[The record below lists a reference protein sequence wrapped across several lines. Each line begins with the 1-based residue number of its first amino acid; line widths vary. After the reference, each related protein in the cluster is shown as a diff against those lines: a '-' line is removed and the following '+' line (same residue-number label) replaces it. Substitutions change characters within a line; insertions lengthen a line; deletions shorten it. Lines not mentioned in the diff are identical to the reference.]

1 MDNIEIV
8 VQKITDIIIQRLQK
22 EEHRKTV
29 VLLGREYSSIR
40 TYYEKRNYKIA
51 SVKDKSDTDIIIV
64 TELTILNMNR
74 IALGLPQTEDE
85 VMIFQHF
92 LNGKKV
98 FFLEEGMEL
107 HASQHVASRALLQV
121 LENYK
126 NQLVRYGASILPLKH
141 FEKINETINQEV
153 KDITHKSDRKELLT
167 VAKVRKLNLHA
178 GDIFETDR
186 NIIVTALAR
195 DYLRDLGVEIV

>member
-1 MDNIEIV
+1 MDNIETV

-29 VLLGREYSSIR
+29 VFLGKEYSSIR
-40 TYYEKRNYKIA
+40 TYYENRGYEI
-51 SVKDKSDTDIIIV
+51 SPVKDKSDTDIIIV

-74 IALGLPQTEDE
+74 IAQGLPQTEDE
-85 VMIFQHF
+85 VIIFQHF

-107 HASQHVASRALLQV
+107 HASQHVAPRALLQV

-141 FEKINETINQEV
+141 FEKINGVINQEV
-153 KDITHKSDRKELLT
+153 NDKADKSDRKELIT

-178 GDIFETDR
+178 GDIFETDK
-186 NIIVTALAR
+186 NVIVTALAR

>member
-1 MDNIEIV
+1 MDNIETV

-29 VLLGREYSSIR
+29 VFLGKEYSSIR
-40 TYYEKRNYKIA
+40 TYYENRGYEI
-51 SVKDKSDTDIIIV
+51 SPVKDKSVTDIIIV

-74 IALGLPQTEDE
+74 IAQGLPQTEDE
-85 VMIFQHF
+85 VIIFQHF

-107 HASQHVASRALLQV
+107 HASQHVAPRALLQV

-141 FEKINETINQEV
+141 FEKINGAINQEV
-153 KDITHKSDRKELLT
+153 NDKADKSDRKELIT
-167 VAKVRKLNLHA
+167 AAKVRKLNLHA
-178 GDIFETDR
+178 GDIFETDK
-186 NIIVTALAR
+186 NVIVTALAR

>member
-29 VLLGREYSSIR
+29 VFIGKEYSSIR

-51 SVKDKSDTDIIIV
+51 SLKDKSDTDIIIV

-107 HASQHVASRALLQV
+107 HASQHVAPRALLQV

-141 FEKINETINQEV
+141 FEKINGAINQEV
-153 KDITHKSDRKELLT
+153 NDKANKSDRKELLT

-178 GDIFETDR
+178 GDIFETDK
-186 NIIVTALAR
+186 NIIVTAMAR

>member
-1 MDNIEIV
+1 MDNIETV
-8 VQKITDIIIQRLQK
+8 VQKITDLIIQRLQK

-29 VLLGREYSSIR
+29 VFLGKEYSSIR
-40 TYYEKRNYKIA
+40 TYYENRGYEIA
-51 SVKDKSDTDIIIV
+51 PEKDKFNTDIIIV

-74 IALGLPQTEDE
+74 IAQGLPQTEDE
-85 VMIFQHF
+85 VIIFEHL

-98 FFLEEGMEL
+98 LILEEGMEL
-107 HASQHVASRALLQV
+107 HASQHIAPRALLQV

-141 FEKINETINQEV
+141 FEKINGAVNQEV
-153 KDITHKSDRKELLT
+153 NEKADKSDRKELLT
-167 VAKVRKLNLHA
+167 IAKVRKLNLHA
-178 GDIFETDR
+178 GDIFETDK
-186 NIIVTALAR
+186 NVIVTALAR

>member
-1 MDNIEIV
+1 MDNIETV
-8 VQKITDIIIQRLQK
+8 VQKITDMIIQRLQK

-29 VLLGREYSSIR
+29 VFLGKEYSSIR
-40 TYYEKRNYKIA
+40 TYYENRGYEIA
-51 SVKDKSDTDIIIV
+51 PVKDKSDTDIIIV

-74 IALGLPQTEDE
+74 IAQGLPQTEDE
-85 VMIFQHF
+85 VIIFQHL

-107 HASQHVASRALLQV
+107 HASQHVAPRALLQV

-141 FEKINETINQEV
+141 FEKIGGAINQEV
-153 KDITHKSDRKELLT
+153 NDKADKCDRKELLT

-178 GDIFETDR
+178 GDIFETDK

>member
-1 MDNIEIV
+1 MDNIETV
-8 VQKITDIIIQRLQK
+8 VQKITDMIIQRLQK

-29 VLLGREYSSIR
+29 VFLGKEYSSIR
-40 TYYEKRNYKIA
+40 TYYENRGYEIA
-51 SVKDKSDTDIIIV
+51 PVKDKSDTDIIIV

-74 IALGLPQTEDE
+74 IAQGLPQTEDE
-85 VMIFQHF
+85 VIIFQHL

-107 HASQHVASRALLQV
+107 YASQHVAPRALLQV

-141 FEKINETINQEV
+141 FEKIGGAINQEV
-153 KDITHKSDRKELLT
+153 NAKADKCDRKELLT

-178 GDIFETDR
+178 GDIFETDK

>member
-1 MDNIEIV
+1 MDNIETV
-8 VQKITDIIIQRLQK
+8 VQKITDMIIQRLQK
-22 EEHRKTV
+22 EEQRKTV
-29 VLLGREYSSIR
+29 VFLGKEYSSIR
-40 TYYEKRNYKIA
+40 TYYENRGYEIA
-51 SVKDKSDTDIIIV
+51 PVKDKSDTDIIIV

-74 IALGLPQTEDE
+74 IAQGLPQTEDE
-85 VMIFQHF
+85 VIIFQHL

-126 NQLVRYGASILPLKH
+126 NQLVKYGASILPLKH
-141 FEKINETINQEV
+141 FEKINGAVGQEV
-153 KDITHKSDRKELLT
+153 NEKADKSDRKELLT
-167 VAKVRKLNLHA
+167 IAKVRKLNLHA
-178 GDIFETDR
+178 GDIFEKDK
-186 NIIVTALAR
+186 NVIVTALAR

>member
-1 MDNIEIV
+1 MDNIETV

-29 VLLGREYSSIR
+29 VFLGKEYSSIR
-40 TYYEKRNYKIA
+40 TYYENRDYEIA
-51 SVKDKSDTDIIIV
+51 PVKDKSDTDIIIV

-74 IALGLPQTEDE
+74 IAQGLPQTEDE
-85 VMIFQHF
+85 VIIFQHL

-98 FFLEEGMEL
+98 FILEEGMEL
-107 HASQHVASRALLQV
+107 HASQHVAPRALLQV

-126 NQLVRYGASILPLKH
+126 NQLVKYGASILPLKH
-141 FEKINETINQEV
+141 FEKINGAVNQEV
-153 KDITHKSDRKELLT
+153 NEKAYKSDRKELLT
-167 VAKVRKLNLHA
+167 IAKVRKLNLHA
-178 GDIFETDR
+178 GDIFETDK

>member
-29 VLLGREYSSIR
+29 VFIGKEYSSIR

-51 SVKDKSDTDIIIV
+51 SLKDKSDTDIIIV

-107 HASQHVASRALLQV
+107 HASQHVAPRALLQV

-141 FEKINETINQEV
+141 FEKINGAINQEV
-153 KDITHKSDRKELLT
+153 NDKADKSDRKELIT

-178 GDIFETDR
+178 GDIFETDK
-186 NIIVTALAR
+186 NVIVTALAR

>member
-1 MDNIEIV
+1 MDNIEIT

-22 EEHRKTV
+22 EENKKTV
-29 VLLGREYSSIR
+29 AFLGKEYSSIR
-40 TYYEKRNYKIA
+40 TYYENRGYKIA
-51 SVKDKSDTDIIIV
+51 SGKDKSDADIAIA

-85 VMIFQHF
+85 VIIFRHL
-92 LNGKKV
+92 LNKKNV

-107 HASQHVASRALLQV
+107 HACQNLAPRALLQV

-167 VAKVRKLNLHA
+167 IAKVRKLNLHA

>member
-29 VLLGREYSSIR
+29 VFIGKEYSSIR

-51 SVKDKSDTDIIIV
+51 SLKDKSDTDIIIV

-107 HASQHVASRALLQV
+107 HASQHVAPRALLQV

-141 FEKINETINQEV
+141 FEKINGAINQEV
-153 KDITHKSDRKELLT
+153 NDKANKSDRKELLT

-178 GDIFETDR
+178 GDIFETDK

>member
-1 MDNIEIV
+1 MDNIETV

-29 VLLGREYSSIR
+29 VFLGKEYSSIR
-40 TYYEKRNYKIA
+40 TYYENRGYEIA
-51 SVKDKSDTDIIIV
+51 SVKDESDTDIVIV

-85 VMIFQHF
+85 VVIFQRL
-92 LNGKKV
+92 LNKKKV

-107 HASQHVASRALLQV
+107 YASQHVAPRALLQV

-153 KDITHKSDRKELLT
+153 KDITNKSDRKELLT
-167 VAKVRKLNLHA
+167 IAKVRKLNLHA
-178 GDIFETDR
+178 GDIFETDK

>member
-1 MDNIEIV
+1 MDNNEII

-29 VLLGREYSSIR
+29 VFIGKEYSGIR
-40 TYYEKRNYKIA
+40 TYYVNRGYEIG
-51 SVKDKSDTDIIIV
+51 SVKDKSDTDIVIV

-85 VMIFQHF
+85 VIIFQRL
-92 LNGKKV
+92 LNKKKV

-107 HASQHVASRALLQV
+107 LASQHVAPRALLQV

-141 FEKINETINQEV
+141 FEKINETINQEI
-153 KDITHKSDRKELLT
+153 KDITNKSDRKELLT
-167 VAKVRKLNLHA
+167 IAKVRNLNLHA

>member
-1 MDNIEIV
+1 MDNIETV

-29 VLLGREYSSIR
+29 VFLGKEYSSIR
-40 TYYEKRNYKIA
+40 TYYENRGYEIA
-51 SVKDKSDTDIIIV
+51 LVKDKSDMDIIIV
-64 TELTILNMNR
+64 TELSILNMNR
-74 IALGLPQTEDE
+74 IAQGLPQTEDE
-85 VMIFQHF
+85 VIIFQHL
-92 LNGKKV
+92 LNEKKV

-107 HASQHVASRALLQV
+107 HASQHVAPRALLQV

-141 FEKINETINQEV
+141 FEKINGAINQEV
-153 KDITHKSDRKELLT
+153 NDKADKSDRKELIT

-178 GDIFETDR
+178 GDIFETDK
-186 NIIVTALAR
+186 NVIVTALAR

>member
-1 MDNIEIV
+1 
-8 VQKITDIIIQRLQK
+8 
-22 EEHRKTV
+22 
-29 VLLGREYSSIR
+29 
-40 TYYEKRNYKIA
+40 
-51 SVKDKSDTDIIIV
+51 
-64 TELTILNMNR
+64 
-74 IALGLPQTEDE
+74 
-85 VMIFQHF
+85 
-92 LNGKKV
+92 
-98 FFLEEGMEL
+98 
-107 HASQHVASRALLQV
+107 LLQV

-153 KDITHKSDRKELLT
+153 KDITNKSDRKELLT
-167 VAKVRKLNLHA
+167 IAKVRKLNLHA

>member
-1 MDNIEIV
+1 MDNIETV
-8 VQKITDIIIQRLQK
+8 VQKITDMIIQRLQK

-29 VLLGREYSSIR
+29 VFLGKEYSSIR
-40 TYYEKRNYKIA
+40 TYYENRGYEIA
-51 SVKDKSDTDIIIV
+51 PVKDKSDTDIIIV

-74 IALGLPQTEDE
+74 IAQGLPQTEDE
-85 VMIFQHF
+85 VIIFQHL

-107 HASQHVASRALLQV
+107 YASQHVAPRALLQV

-141 FEKINETINQEV
+141 FEKIGGAINQEV
-153 KDITHKSDRKELLT
+153 NDKADKCDRKELLT

-178 GDIFETDR
+178 GDIFETDK

>member
-1 MDNIEIV
+1 MDNIETV
-8 VQKITDIIIQRLQK
+8 VQKITDMIIQRLQK

-29 VLLGREYSSIR
+29 VFLGKEYSSIR
-40 TYYEKRNYKIA
+40 TYYENRGYEIA
-51 SVKDKSDTDIIIV
+51 PVKDESDTDIIIV

-74 IALGLPQTEDE
+74 IAQGLPQTEDE
-85 VMIFQHF
+85 VIIFQHL

-98 FFLEEGMEL
+98 LFLEEGMEL
-107 HASQHVASRALLQV
+107 HASQHAVPRALLQV

-141 FEKINETINQEV
+141 FEKIGGAINQEV
-153 KDITHKSDRKELLT
+153 NDKADKCDRKELLT

-178 GDIFETDR
+178 GDIFETDK

>member
-1 MDNIEIV
+1 MDNIDIV

-40 TYYEKRNYKIA
+40 TYYENRGYNIA
-51 SVKDKSDTDIIIV
+51 SVKDKSDMDIVIV
-64 TELTILNMNR
+64 TELTILNMNHV
-74 IALGLPQTEDE
+74 ALGLPQTEDE
-85 VMIFQHF
+85 VMIFQQL

-107 HASQHVASRALLQV
+107 HASQHVAPRALLQV

-167 VAKVRKLNLHA
+167 IAKVRKLNLHA

>member
-1 MDNIEIV
+1 MDNIETV
-8 VQKITDIIIQRLQK
+8 VQKITDMIIQRLQK
-22 EEHRKTV
+22 EEQRKTV
-29 VLLGREYSSIR
+29 VFLGKEYSSIR
-40 TYYEKRNYKIA
+40 TYYENRGYEI
-51 SVKDKSDTDIIIV
+51 SPVKDKSDTDIIIV

-74 IALGLPQTEDE
+74 IAQGLPQTEDE
-85 VMIFQHF
+85 VIIFQHF

-107 HASQHVASRALLQV
+107 HASQHVAPRALLQV

-141 FEKINETINQEV
+141 FEKINGAINQEV
-153 KDITHKSDRKELLT
+153 NDKADKSDRKELIT

-178 GDIFETDR
+178 GDIFETDK
-186 NIIVTALAR
+186 NVIVTALAR

>member
-1 MDNIEIV
+1 MDNNEII

-29 VLLGREYSSIR
+29 VFLGKEYSSIR
-40 TYYEKRNYKIA
+40 TYYENRGYEIA
-51 SVKDKSDTDIIIV
+51 SVKDESDTDIVIV

-85 VMIFQHF
+85 VIIFQRL
-92 LNGKKV
+92 LNKKKV

-107 HASQHVASRALLQV
+107 HASQHVAPRALLQV

-153 KDITHKSDRKELLT
+153 KDITNKSDRKELLT
-167 VAKVRKLNLHA
+167 IAKVRKLNLHA

>member
-1 MDNIEIV
+1 MDNIETV
-8 VQKITDIIIQRLQK
+8 VQKITDMIIQRLQK

-29 VLLGREYSSIR
+29 VFLGKEYSSIR

-74 IALGLPQTEDE
+74 IAQGLPQTEDE
-85 VMIFQHF
+85 VIIFQHL

-107 HASQHVASRALLQV
+107 HASQHAAPRALLQV

-126 NQLVRYGASILPLKH
+126 NQLVKYGASILPLKH
-141 FEKINETINQEV
+141 FEKINGAVNQEV
-153 KDITHKSDRKELLT
+153 NEKADKNDRKELLT
-167 VAKVRKLNLHA
+167 IAKVRKLNLHA
-178 GDIFETDR
+178 GDIFETDK
-186 NIIVTALAR
+186 NVIVTALAR

>member
-29 VLLGREYSSIR
+29 VFIGKEYSSIR

-107 HASQHVASRALLQV
+107 HASQHVAPRALLQV

-141 FEKINETINQEV
+141 FEKINGAINQEV
-153 KDITHKSDRKELLT
+153 NDKANKSDRKELLT

-178 GDIFETDR
+178 GDIFETDK

-195 DYLRDLGVEIV
+195 DYLRDLGVDIV

>member
-1 MDNIEIV
+1 MDNIETV
-8 VQKITDIIIQRLQK
+8 VQKITDMIIQRLQK
-22 EEHRKTV
+22 EEYRKTV
-29 VLLGREYSSIR
+29 VFLGKEYSSIR
-40 TYYEKRNYKIA
+40 TYYENRGYEIA
-51 SVKDKSDTDIIIV
+51 PVKDKSDTDIIIV

-74 IALGLPQTEDE
+74 IAQGLPQTEDE
-85 VMIFQHF
+85 VIIFQHL

-107 HASQHVASRALLQV
+107 YASQHVAPRALLQV

-141 FEKINETINQEV
+141 FEKIGGAINQEV
-153 KDITHKSDRKELLT
+153 NDKADKCDRKELLT

-178 GDIFETDR
+178 GDIFETDK